1 MKTEELPKDSQEALA
16 ILTGKLEKALR
27 TLNMKPV
34 DFFRVCS
41 QHRQQRKD
49 DSAREVGLTV
59 GIKVV
64 SKEDIAGALHQL
76 TKLDLTDEVLTS
88 VMSVLAPGGEDR
100 VTLVMMKQHLHRLT
114 SISANKAEKGQ
125 QAGLEGSGAAA
136 NKVKSQLQKTN
147 Y

>member
-1 MKTEELPKDSQEALA
+1 MKKEELPKDNHEALA

-27 TLNMKPV
+27 KLNMKPV

-49 DSAREVGLTV
+49 DSATADGLTV

-100 VTLVMMKQHLHRLT
+100 VTLVMMKQHLHKLT
-114 SISANKAEKGQ
+114 SSCANKAEKGQ
-125 QAGLEGSGAAA
+125 EPGLAGQQRGS
-136 NKVKSQLQKTN
+136 K
-147 Y
+147 

>member
-1 MKTEELPKDSQEALA
+1 MKKEELPKDSHEALA

-27 TLNMKPV
+27 KLNMKPI

-49 DSAREVGLTV
+49 DSATADGLTV

-100 VTLVMMKQHLHRLT
+100 VTLVMMKQHLHKLT
-114 SISANKAEKGQ
+114 STFSNKAEKGQ
-125 QAGLEGSGAAA
+125 EPGLAGQQRGG
-136 NKVKSQLQKTN
+136 K
-147 Y
+147 